1 MIQTVIMDNGEK
13 LMQWEPDSKVIT
25 AYKNTAEA
33 NQVNIVRI
41 CTLTDTTS
49 VITLHKRFLL
59 ELAELLKNTKL

>member
-1 MIQTVIMDNGEK
+1 MVIMDNGEK
-13 LMQWEPDSKVIT
+13 LMQWELDGKVIT